1 MSSLTP
7 LLNCKRLVSWTL
19 APSEQAPTSSHR
31 KPYEINPRGNIR
43 TLVHRNTRQNI
54 LGAPSFAPGV
64 EQQAGRS
71 TISVTSTN
79 AAAQQINH
87 AVYERQGDAGAIDP
101 ATVTHGMDG
110 DPIAAGAQVATR
122 ENDPELGV
130 ANRQT
135 WTGRSVNADGR
146 ITVADPTTG
155 HHRTLDADYVAEHV
169 QLAYAVTGHG
179 AQGMTVDTAHTV
191 LSDEMDAA
199 GAYVG
204 MTRGRTANVL
214 HVVAVDEQDA
224 REQFIDAFARDS
236 ADRGL
241 DEARKQV
248 ERDMHGIIAGNA
260 ATVAAEV
267 DQLIHDAAKADRQ
280 TAVWD
285 DAASQFAR
293 LREQHAAELHQLEQ
307 AVETTQA
314 TAQQLH
320 AQVIAPLRAEA
331 QTDGAEIAALRERA
345 TQAQQ
350 EARSAG
356 RFSRRRA
363 ERDTQTA
370 TSEWEQACDRATQR
384 WGSAPWGAGE
394 VESWAERVS
403 QQRAGQDP
411 QVRDA
416 SKASTVAKIELN
428 TAHKRHPLE
437 AQGLA
442 RRVFRND
449 PAAQFLTAE
458 SGERRAAQNTERWR
472 GRATDL
478 RAEAVELRQLPTDQA
493 AERVQAKH
501 QAAAEHAAREKQL
514 ARERAERLRKQD
526 PYRSPTQ
533 HQPGPSRGPSLGL

>member
-1 MSSLTP
+1 
-7 LLNCKRLVSWTL
+7 
-19 APSEQAPTSSHR
+19 
-31 KPYEINPRGNIR
+31 
-43 TLVHRNTRQNI
+43 
-54 LGAPSFAPGV
+54 
-64 EQQAGRS
+64 
-71 TISVTSTN
+71 
-79 AAAQQINH
+79 
-87 AVYERQGDAGAIDP
+87 
-101 ATVTHGMDG
+101 
-110 DPIAAGAQVATR
+110 
-122 ENDPELGV
+122 
-130 ANRQT
+130 
-135 WTGRSVNADGR
+135 
-146 ITVADPTTG
+146 
-155 HHRTLDADYVAEHV
+155 
-169 QLAYAVTGHG
+169 
-179 AQGMTVDTAHTV
+179 
-191 LSDEMDAA
+191 
-199 GAYVG
+199 

-293 LREQHAAELHQLEQ
+293 LRE
-307 AVETTQA
+307 
-314 TAQQLH
+314 
-320 AQVIAPLRAEA
+320 
-331 QTDGAEIAALRERA
+331 RA

-370 TSEWEQACDRATQR
+370 TSEWEQARDRATQR

-501 QAAAEHAAREKQL
+501 QPQLSTRHAKSSSHANAPNDSASKTPIAHQPSTSQAHRAARVLDCKN
-514 ARERAERLRKQD
+514 
-526 PYRSPTQ
+526 PYFQGRCNVLCRSDI
-533 HQPGPSRGPSLGL
+533 

>member
-1 MSSLTP
+1 M
-7 LLNCKRLVSWTL
+7 
-19 APSEQAPTSSHR
+19 
-31 KPYEINPRGNIR
+31 
-43 TLVHRNTRQNI
+43 
-54 LGAPSFAPGV
+54 
-64 EQQAGRS
+64 
-71 TISVTSTN
+71 
-79 AAAQQINH
+79 
-87 AVYERQGDAGAIDP
+87 
-101 ATVTHGMDG
+101 
-110 DPIAAGAQVATR
+110 
-122 ENDPELGV
+122 
-130 ANRQT
+130 
-135 WTGRSVNADGR
+135 
-146 ITVADPTTG
+146 TT
-155 HHRTLDADYVAEHV
+155 
-169 QLAYAVTGHG
+169 
-179 AQGMTVDTAHTV
+179 HTV
-191 LSDEMDAA
+191 
-199 GAYVG
+199 
-204 MTRGRTANVL
+204 
-214 HVVAVDEQDA
+214 
-224 REQFIDAFARDS
+224 
-236 ADRGL
+236 
-241 DEARKQV
+241 
-248 ERDMHGIIAGNA
+248 
-260 ATVAAEV
+260 
-267 DQLIHDAAKADRQ
+267 
-280 TAVWD
+280 
-285 DAASQFAR
+285 
-293 LREQHAAELHQLEQ
+293 
-307 AVETTQA
+307 
-314 TAQQLH
+314 
-320 AQVIAPLRAEA
+320 

-370 TSEWEQACDRATQR
+370 TSEWEQARDRATQR

-501 QAAAEHAAREKQL
+501 PDVLGCLQCRGLVAGLQVVKPGTREPDADTATKINVACFQRGLLMFAPVGVAGECLKISPPLSIPEEMLAE
-514 ARERAERLRKQD
+514 
-526 PYRSPTQ
+526 
-533 HQPGPSRGPSLGL
+533 SLQVFEEACDAVLG